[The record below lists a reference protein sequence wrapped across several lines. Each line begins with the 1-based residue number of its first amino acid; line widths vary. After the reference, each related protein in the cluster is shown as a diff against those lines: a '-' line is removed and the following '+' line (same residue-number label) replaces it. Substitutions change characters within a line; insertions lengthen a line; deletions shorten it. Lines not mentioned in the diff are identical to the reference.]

1 MTREIGA
8 RIRRRRTEWG
18 LTQTELAKATGLDRI
33 KITKIENGERN
44 VSATEA
50 MAIARMLDT
59 SADELFDAPQPVKY
73 RLEEETADTRR
84 ADAWFDERIEYSLL
98 VRDLAQARA
107 ERA

>member
-1 MTREIGA
+1 MSREIGA

-18 LTQTELAKATGLDRI
+18 LTQAELGKAAGLERI
-33 KITKIENGERN
+33 MITRIENGERD
-44 VSATEA
+44 VRASEA
-50 MAIARMLDT
+50 MAIARMLDA
-59 SADELFDAPQPVKY
+59 SVDELFDAPQPVKY

-84 ADAWFDERIEYSLL
+84 ADEWFDERIEYSLL

>member
-1 MTREIGA
+1 MSREIGQ
-8 RIRRRRTEWG
+8 RIRRRRAEWG
-18 LTQTELAKATGLDRI
+18 LTQAELAQATGIDRT
-33 KITKIENGERN
+33 KITKIETGERA
-44 VSATEA
+44 VRADEA
-50 MAIARMLDT
+50 IAIARMLDT
-59 SADELFDAPQPVKY
+59 SAEELFEAPQPVKY